1 MSRKFGL
8 MTLPSNLEVQYQGPL
23 DARTVVGTYADL
35 FAADTFKSTDGV
47 NYAYKG
53 LIVSVTEDTTSTDT
67 LAAGYLNGTYV
78 LLGDDSTEEANWG
91 RLVTSSADGLV
102 DYRTGVSNYPT
113 INGVEIDGDLSIE
126 DLGFQFLTAQVVDEL
141 PAIAEAERNV
151 VYFAPDTD
159 TESTE
164 YEEYMIK
171 EVATELT
178 EAEYDAQYPAETF
191 PDQCYIDA
199 YVDSITQETVGPFI
213 RTYELIGRA
222 ELDLSGYYTKEE
234 TDELTS
240 YFDRDADGALI
251 TDSSSNVATDID
263 AYNAGGEAKTSYV
276 TVGNI
281 PAGTVMNGTQMQD
294 LVEDLFYAVV
304 DSVVTEPTATITFE
318 PAAANLTTSGE
329 VLLVKPIVEYDCGT
343 VTLDGVDKGTYAGEA
358 TVTYLVGGVAATLNA
373 DGYLEV
379 STTSGNVLVTATVTF
394 ADGTAL
400 VKSDGSASEVTTYA
414 SASVSGS
421 MTVTAVGIAYDCAGG
436 TEAATAVANDC
447 INVEEGYIDCVLT
460 ATNAQVVKISE
471 SFGDVLGVQQYNG
484 FTRAYEYV
492 GGSAA
497 ASLEEYTVTEG
508 ADDDAGF
515 HIVTYVGIT
524 AGARTIRVIVGEEAQ
539 PEAEGIT

>member
-23 DARTVVGTYADL
+23 DARTVVSTYADL

-53 LIVSVTEDTTSTDT
+53 LIVSVTEDTTSTET

-78 LLGDDSTEEANWG
+78 LTGDDHTVEANWG

-113 INGVEIDGDLSIE
+113 INGVEVAGDLSIE

-141 PAIAEAERNV
+141 PAITEAERNI

-164 YEEYMIK
+164 YEEFMVK
-171 EVATELT
+171 DVATEMT
-178 EAEYDAQYPAETF
+178 EEEYDAAYPAVDF
-191 PDQCYIDA
+191 PDQCYVEA
-199 YVDSITQETVGPFI
+199 YIDSISKEMIGPFI

-240 YFDRDADGALI
+240 YFDKDADGEIVDGATEI
-251 TDSSSNVATDID
+251 DTYNATD
-263 AYNAGGEAKTSYV
+263 AAKKSYV

-304 DSVVTEPTATITFE
+304 DSVATQPSATIAFE

-329 VLLVKPIVEYDCGT
+329 VLLVKPIVEYDRGT
-343 VTLDGVDKGTYAGEA
+343 VTLDGVDKGAYAGEA
-358 TVTYLVGGVAATLNA
+358 TVTYLVGGTAATLNA

-400 VKSDGSASEVTTYA
+400 VKSDGSASEVATYA
-414 SASVSGS
+414 SASVSES
-421 MTVTAVGIAYDCAGG
+421 MTVTAIGVAYDCAGG
-436 TEAATAVANDC
+436 TEAATAVANSC

-497 ASLEEYTVTEG
+497 ASLQEYTVATG
-508 ADDDAGF
+508 ADADAGF
-515 HIVTYVGIT
+515 NVVTYAGIT
-524 AGARTIRVIVGEEAQ
+524 AGARTIRVIVGEETQ
-539 PEAEGIT
+539 PEAEGA